1 MRKLGLLILCAS
13 ASACLGDPDAPTTSD
28 GGFVSVPDQAT
39 SCQSNNDGVFERSEL
54 PLVIGA
60 SARYLQN
67 PDGTLATVDPVGQ
80 DSPDGTAWD
89 FTSTAGAPVDL
100 PISALA
106 GTWYEHEFP
115 GATYA
120 TYTDLPSKTLGIF
133 RLTSSA
139 LELMGYA
146 SEAPNQTLLIYDLPV
161 ALVRFPLKQGDG
173 WVTTGH
179 IVNGTFNHLPVAE
192 TDTYKISVD
201 AKGVVVLPFL
211 RVNNT
216 LRVRVELDQAL
227 PGGTVTHTIQLLYF
241 RECVGEVGRMVSKAG
256 ETSANFTSAAIFRR
270 LAL

>member
-1 MRKLGLLILCAS
+1 MRKMFPIVLCAF
-13 ASACLGDPDAPTTSD
+13 ASACLGDPDAPTMSD
-28 GGFVSVPDQAT
+28 GGFVSVPDSAT
-39 SCQSNNDGVFERSEL
+39 SCQSNNDGVFQRSEL
-54 PLVIGA
+54 PLAIGA
-60 SARYLQN
+60 TARYLQN
-67 PDGTLATVDPVGQ
+67 PDGTEAMVDPVGQ
-80 DSPDGTAWD
+80 DSPEGTAWD

-100 PISALA
+100 PISSLG
-106 GTWYEHEFP
+106 GTWYENSFP
-115 GATYA
+115 TATYA

-133 RLTSSA
+133 RLTSTA

-146 SEAPNQTLLIYDLPV
+146 SEVPHQTLLIYDMPV

-179 IVNGTFNHLPVAE
+179 IVNGTFNKLPIAE

-201 AKGVVVLPFL
+201 AKGVVVLPYL
-211 RVNNT
+211 RVTNT

-256 ETSANFTSAAIFRR
+256 ETNANFTSAAIFRR